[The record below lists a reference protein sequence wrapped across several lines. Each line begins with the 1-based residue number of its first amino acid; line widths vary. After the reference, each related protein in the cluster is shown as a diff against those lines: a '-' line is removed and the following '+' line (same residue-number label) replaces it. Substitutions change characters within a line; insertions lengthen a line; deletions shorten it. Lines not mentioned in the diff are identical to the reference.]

1 MVNPS
6 PQPEP
11 NSSSGQHRRLK
22 RRLILGGTL
31 LVVTVVGYRV
41 SFNWLRSQLPGWVE
55 AQVVPILNRPLE
67 LGPVQR
73 LSLTGIE
80 LGGLYLPPS
89 EGNPNSLQVEQIQV
103 GYDVLALLRGELP
116 IHVTLREPRLIA
128 QQAEDGTWVTL
139 DLNLPEPTDEELPLE
154 IPLNLILEG
163 GSLELT
169 PQGHSDPWEL
179 GFEGRT
185 ELSQSFE
192 NAYYDL
198 AVTLPQGTVHLRGN
212 TRVNSLETRVNTR
225 LQEVEL
231 GQFLALLPP
240 ELGDRLDLV
249 SGRLNGNLNLEV
261 PPLITPEGEF
271 EIQIPQIQGPL
282 SLDNLVV
289 RVREL
294 RQPLTA
300 EADLRFQ
307 GDRLQL
313 DGLTAATGTVGAKNF
328 SPLLQGQGQ
337 LSQDSGYNLSFST
350 DSIAIERLSILLSD
364 PLLTPIDTIGLIGD
378 IQGQAQL
385 LGDLNDPQLTVSVSN
400 TTPLIVA
407 QTIISQLRV
416 NLSANLDRVVLNDF
430 RLSPGVGG
438 SVLARGNAEISQW
451 TAPLLEQLP
460 EGLLEDR
467 PQRTPRANLNLD
479 VRVDLPSDALV
490 APYLDLPIPLRLGQL
505 LAQIDLGGTL
515 DNPQAT
521 LTWTT
526 PDLFVPQLGAV
537 SSQGEASFANGRLR
551 LQRADLIAAE
561 GQITATGLADFLE
574 QTWQADLLSTPLN
587 LAPFLAVPA
596 ELSQF
601 TAQVSGRF
609 DDLSPEG
616 ILRGIEG
623 TADLGITL
631 ADGQAQVQGLLQGGE
646 IRLEAIASGLS
657 AQGLNLALPLGVRL
671 ERGRAQVQT
680 SLEGLLA
687 AAMNRDFAG
696 IAVQAEGALAVAEG
710 TAQVRTQ
717 VRDGQVDSNFNV
729 ANIALTPY
737 LPNLPATVALMN
749 AEGQGTL
756 SLANI
761 LQVLEQG
768 DLSQLDPQGTTQAN
782 LALNQGSGS
791 LSAQVAGGQWQL
803 RTETQLPVDDAL
815 VEELIGDRI
824 VTSPRF
830 PAILQAS
837 SHLSGSLTPLLQLG
851 TVPIPATLHQLTANL
866 DGDLLRARG
875 ETVLTNLRQRPD
887 LQMDLEIDANY
898 DSDRLPLTLLLAD
911 VAVGENLQSP
921 SAVNVRGRVD
931 FRGRFQ
937 GQNLLSNP
945 FGVGNLNLAGA
956 VQLNDFG
963 VNEIQF
969 EPRMR
974 GTVFASTGDRLA
986 LDLRGEQPLG
996 DRLAIALGACQEARC
1011 LAPYLPQEF
1020 EIRKTDGEVVE
1031 FLARGERQGDRVQ
1044 VGLDSFEL
1052 SLLNVLPGE
1061 PFGIDDPISGQVTGG
1076 IVANLFTLE
1085 TQGQVAVANPALGYL
1100 RGEAIAAEFG
1110 YDGQQAQIRNG
1121 RLQFQE
1127 TRLVL
1132 NGGTEL
1138 DLLAILQGR
1147 LPLNAWQEAPVWGRL
1162 TVDEAEVGDLLTTV
1176 AWYELDD
1183 LLRRGIAS
1191 PSLDPQ
1197 DLTVTGVGI
1206 PQRSLPEQLALFNR
1220 IRQQVRQ
1227 RISQPDDPQPPQVVE
1242 IEGTYT
1248 AQVDLGGTLGNPNL
1262 IAELTAENWRWYPQP
1277 QPPAAF
1283 RAAIPTPRPSLRLDA
1298 LNLRA
1303 RLEDQVLTVEE
1314 ASLLAEGGQ
1323 ASLVGTVSPER
1334 LEGGVTV
1341 RDFPVS
1347 LVQRFVDVP
1356 VDVAGEVNLQGT
1368 FGGSLQQPRLV
1379 GEVAIANP
1387 VLNNRPLDPF
1397 LGNFSYD
1404 NQQFEFATL
1413 APDWSRLQVSVPFP
1427 FTDLPP
1433 EGAIARAQVAL
1444 DTPAFELIEAISEG
1458 EVVWLGGE
1466 GLVELSASV
1475 DLLALTSGEIQRIL
1489 NSVVAQGAIALD
1501 QSRVA
1506 AAALPEA
1513 ETQVDG
1519 VIRFNQEAIVVDELL
1534 AQVAEGEFRLGG
1546 VLPLLTP
1553 DPELERPLT
1562 LTVDQGAIA
1571 LDGLYNGQL
1580 DGRITL
1586 TGTALTPVISG
1597 GIEVSRGRVLVPTRE
1612 LTGGE
1617 LATAINPTVSPQNPS
1632 PLITPV
1638 LDRFRI
1644 VLGERLN
1651 IVNPIPSFNVR
1662 VRGDL
1667 LVSGVVDGNLE
1678 NLRPQGVIS
1687 VERGQL
1693 DLLSNLFF
1701 ITPGRPQTVEFI
1713 AEEGLLNPRLDL
1725 QMSTLVSEERR
1736 NPIADRD
1743 RDSNEV
1749 PDTTILPLRQSRQ
1762 LLVNV
1767 TIDAMAQD
1775 LLNAVLAESPEL
1787 VQVEGFQRNDALLE
1801 TVQLSSVPSRSENEL
1816 VSLLGGQV
1824 LTTIDEIAG
1833 LRGTELFEY
1842 ALLRFVLEPQ
1852 LTGLLVDVD
1861 RVANQAGDAIGLDR
1875 LSVFPIGQVEAIYE
1889 LNERSLL
1896 GLTYDYGLSGF
1907 LLQGGQ
1913 TDGETP
1919 GFSSIEL
1926 RYELRF

>member
-1 MVNPS
+1 MANPS
-6 PQPEP
+6 PQPGP
-11 NSSSGQHRRLK
+11 TPPSGSHRRLK
-22 RRLILGGTL
+22 RGLIVGGTA
-31 LVVTVVGYRV
+31 LVVAVVGSRV
-41 SFNWLRSQLPGWVE
+41 SLNWLRSHLPGWVE

-89 EGNPNSLQVEQIQV
+89 QGNPNSVQVEQINV
-103 GYDVLALLRGELP
+103 RLDVLALLRGELP
-116 IHVTLREPRLIA
+116 IRITLRDPRIIA

-139 DLNLPEPTDEELPLE
+139 DLNLPEPRDEELPLE

-169 PQGHSDPWEL
+169 PQGRSDPWEL
-179 GFEGRT
+179 AFEGRS
-185 ELSQSFE
+185 ELTQAFG

-198 AVTLPQGTVHLRGN
+198 AVTLPQGTVNLRGN
-212 TRVNSLETRVNTR
+212 TRLNSLETRVNTR

-231 GQFLALLPP
+231 GQFLPLLPSD
-240 ELGDRLDLV
+240 LGVRLDLIR
-249 SGRLNGNLNLEV
+249 GRLNGNLNLEV
-261 PPLITPEGEF
+261 PPIRTPDGQLEV
-271 EIQIPQIQGPL
+271 QIPQIQGPL
-282 SLDNLVV
+282 SLNNLVV
-289 RVREL
+289 RVPEL
-294 RQPLTA
+294 RQPLNA

-313 DGLTAATGTVGAKNF
+313 DRLSAATGT
-328 SPLLQGQGQ
+328 LQLQGQGQ
-337 LSQDSGYNLSFST
+337 ISQVSGYNLSFSA
-350 DSIAIERLSILLSD
+350 DRIALERLSALLSD
-364 PLLTPIDTIGLIGD
+364 PLLDPLDRVGLTGD

-385 LGDLNDPQLTVSVSN
+385 LGDLNDPQLSLNLSN

-407 QTIISQLRV
+407 QSVISELRV
-416 NLSANLDRVVLNDF
+416 NLWANLDRVVLNGF

-438 SVLARGNAEISQW
+438 SVLARGNIEISQW

-460 EGLLEDR
+460 EGLLDER
-467 PQRTPRANLNLD
+467 PQQPPSGNLNLD
-479 VRVDLPSDALV
+479 VRVDLPSDALI
-490 APYLDLPIPLRLGQL
+490 APYLDVPTPLRLGQL
-505 LAQIDLGGTL
+505 LAQVNLSGTL
-515 DNPQAT
+515 DNPNGT
-521 LTWTT
+521 LSWTS
-526 PDLFVPQLGAV
+526 PDLWVPQLGA
-537 SSQGEASFANGRLR
+537 ASTAGTARFANGRLQ
-551 LQRADLIAAE
+551 LEGANLMAAGGE
-561 GQITATGLADFLE
+561 ITVTGLADLGE
-574 QTWQADLLSTPLN
+574 QSWQADIQSSPLN
-587 LAPFLAVPA
+587 LGPFLALPA

-601 TAQVSGRF
+601 NAQVSGRF
-609 DDLSPEG
+609 DDLSPDG
-616 ILRGIEG
+616 IIRGIDG

-671 ERGRAQVQT
+671 ERGTAQVQT
-680 SLEGLLA
+680 SLNGLLA
-687 AAMNRDFAG
+687 TLNQDFGG
-696 IAVQAEGALAVAEG
+696 ITVQAEGALAVAEG
-710 TAQVRTQ
+710 TAQVTAQ
-717 VRDGQVDSNFNV
+717 VRDGQVDSDFNA
-729 ANIALTPY
+729 ANIALNPY
-737 LPNLPATVALMN
+737 LANLPATVTLLN
-749 AEGQGTL
+749 AEGQATL
-756 SLANI
+756 FLANV
-761 LQVLEQG
+761 LRVLEQG
-768 DLSQLDPQGTTQAN
+768 DLNQLDPQITSQAN
-782 LALNQGSGS
+782 LTLNQGSGS

-803 RTETQLPVDDAL
+803 MTEAALPVDDAL
-815 VEELIGDRI
+815 VEALIGDRI

-830 PAILQAS
+830 PATLQAS

-875 ETVLTNLRQRPD
+875 EVALTNLRQRPD
-887 LQMDLEIDANY
+887 LQTDLEVDANY

-921 SAVNVRGRVD
+921 SAVNVRGQVD
-931 FRGRFQ
+931 FSGRFQ

-956 VQLNDFG
+956 VDLANFA

-969 EPRMR
+969 EPRLR
-974 GTVFASTGDRLA
+974 GTVEARTGDRVA
-986 LDLRGEQPLG
+986 LDLRGERPQG
-996 DRLAIALGACQEARC
+996 DRLAVALDACQGPRC
-1011 LAPYLPQEF
+1011 LAPYLPQQVQ
-1020 EIRKTDGEVVE
+1020 IRKTDGESVE
-1031 FLARGERQGDRVQ
+1031 FLAMGERQGDRFQ
-1044 VGLDSFEL
+1044 LGLDSFEL

-1061 PFGIDDPISGQVTGG
+1061 PFGIRDPVSGQVTGE

-1110 YDGQQAQIRNG
+1110 YDGQQAQVRNG

-1132 NGGTEL
+1132 NAGTEL

-1147 LPLNAWQEAPVWGRL
+1147 IPLSAWETAPVWGRL
-1162 TVDEAEVGDLLTTV
+1162 TVEEAEVGDLLTTV

-1191 PSLDPQ
+1191 PSLDPE
-1197 DLTVTGVGI
+1197 DLAATGVGI

-1220 IRQQVRQ
+1220 IREQVRE
-1227 RISQPDDPQPPQVVE
+1227 RITQPDEPQPPQVVE

-1248 AQVDLGGTLGNPNL
+1248 AQVDLAGTLGNPNL
-1262 IAELTAENWRWYPQP
+1262 RAELTAENWRWYPQP
-1277 QPPAAF
+1277 QTPAAF
-1283 RAAIPTPRPSLRLDA
+1283 RAAMPTPRPSLRLDA

-1303 RLEDQVLTVEE
+1303 RFEDQVLTVEE
-1314 ASLLAEGGQ
+1314 ASLLAEGGR

-1334 LEGGVTV
+1334 LEGGVMV
-1341 RDFPVS
+1341 RDLPLS
-1347 LVQRFVDVP
+1347 LLQRFVALP
-1356 VDVAGEVNLQGT
+1356 VEVAGEVNLQGE
-1368 FGGSLQQPRLV
+1368 FAGSLQEPRLM

-1397 LGNFSYD
+1397 LGNFGYS

-1427 FTDLPP
+1427 LTDLPP
-1433 EGAIARAQVAL
+1433 ERAIARAQVAL
-1444 DTPAFELIEAISEG
+1444 DTPAFELLEALSDG
-1458 EVVWLGGE
+1458 AVVWLGGE
-1466 GLVELSASV
+1466 GMVELEASLDMV
-1475 DLLALTSGEIQRIL
+1475 ALTSGEIQRIL
-1489 NSVVAQGAIALD
+1489 NSVVADGAIALD
-1501 QSRVA
+1501 QVQLA

-1519 VIRFNQEAIVVDELL
+1519 VIRFNQRLIEVDELL

-1553 DPELERPLT
+1553 DPEIDRPLT
-1562 LTVDQGAIA
+1562 LTVDNGAIA

-1580 DGRITL
+1580 DGQITL
-1586 TGTALTPVISG
+1586 TGTALTPVITG
-1597 GIEVSRGRVLVPTRE
+1597 GIEVSQGRVLVPTRE
-1612 LTGGE
+1612 FAGGGRMANSSPI
-1617 LATAINPTVSPQNPS
+1617 LAQEGSVAGTS

-1638 LDRFRI
+1638 LDQFRI

-1662 VRGDL
+1662 VTGDL
-1667 LVSGVVDGNLE
+1667 LVSGVLDGNLE
-1678 NLRPQGVIS
+1678 NLRPEGIVS

-1713 AEEGLLNPRLDL
+1713 ANEGLLNPRLDL

-1767 TIDAMAQD
+1767 TIEAMAQD
-1775 LLNAVLAESPEL
+1775 LLNAVLAESGEV

-1801 TVQLSSVPSRSENEL
+1801 TVQLSSIPSRSENEL

-1852 LTGLLVDVD
+1852 LTGILVDID

-1913 TDGETP
+1913 TDSDTP
-1919 GFSSIEL
+1919 GFSSIEF